1 MVRIEENSR
10 NVPVDIR
17 LDSDSEPFPL
27 DTLSFSW
34 IKDNQPLA
42 GGSGLTLAYSSI
54 TFPIIRRSNAGVYT
68 VSAFNHIIEDS
79 SQQIGNDTGSFTLDV
94 ICTLSVI
101 IRLI

>member
-17 LDSDSEPFPL
+17 LDPEPFPL

-34 IKDNQPLA
+34 TREDQPLT
-42 GGSGLTLAYSSI
+42 GGSGLTLAYSSV
-54 TFPIIRRSNAGVYT
+54 TFPTIRRSDAGVYS
-68 VSAFNHIIEDS
+68 VSAFNHIIGDP

-94 ICTLSVI
+94 ICKLSVVI
-101 IRLI
+101 VHIP